1 MPKYKVHICRIA
13 YQHLDIEVEAPNALN
28 AMRKAEDE
36 AGNHEFPTE
45 NTSKYEAQ
53 GCTKV
58 EKYPKSDWEYEVR
71 NNDTALGYKEWVEH
85 RKESDK
91 GV

>member
-1 MPKYKVHICRIA
+1 MPKYSVHVCRIA
-13 YQHLDIEVEAPNALN
+13 YSHLDIEVEANSPEE
-28 AMRKAEDE
+28 AMQKAEDE

-53 GCTKV
+53 GCTIIS
-58 EKYPKSDWEYEVR
+58 P
-71 NNDTALGYKEWVEH
+71 
-85 RKESDK
+85 K